1 MDILVVH
8 AGSEMN
14 EKDKLYRI
22 KEVAELL
29 GVSTRTVYRRIW
41 ANELPA
47 VKIGGLYYI
56 RQADLDK
63 TISQSNQRTPTPES
77 VSPKIVKCGSCL
89 KILRKPEQIAQR
101 CSTAGCLEV
110 ICTECAAKGKTKCRT
125 HQSLTDMITL
135 RQQPDQEGPVRVR
148 ASQARLRE
156 VNYLN
161 RLRSRMRRIE
171 SIAHPRTGKLLS
183 IPDWEAILKT
193 GDERAAVLR
202 LKGKVLLDSRESSE
216 QPLNAWLQYLYKP
229 VKGEQTEPLIIEIR
243 VLNHLEVMVTTGMD
257 TYPLDEQDLEQAL
270 IQASEGMPGDGSFKL
285 LVMASPTG
293 WTQGAQE
300 IVAGSETQRPFSNED
315 LLVYLFDMQTNSLVY
330 PIKDIRSVQYAELFN
345 PALLTEEALDAELE
359 IENLMLEKGHSSLT
373 LLNAAKELPFSELVL
388 RETFKRM
395 AGKGDYRLVELED
408 IGLAIQKL

>member
-1 MDILVVH
+1 
-8 AGSEMN
+8 MN

-63 TISQSNQRTPTPES
+63 TISQSDQYIPTPES

-89 KILRKPEQIAQR
+89 KILRKSEQIAQR
-101 CSTAGCLEV
+101 CNNAGCLEV
-110 ICTECAAKGKTKCRT
+110 ICTDCAAKGKTKCRT
-125 HQSLTDMITL
+125 HQSLTDMFTL
-135 RQQPDQEGPVRVR
+135 RLQPDQEGPVRVR

-161 RLRSRMRRIE
+161 RLRSRIRRIE
-171 SIAHPRTGKLLS
+171 SIAHPHSGKLLS
-183 IPDWEAILKT
+183 IPDWEEILKA
-193 GDERAAVLR
+193 GDERATVLR

-229 VKGEQTEPLIIEIR
+229 AKGDQIEPLIVEIR
-243 VLNHLEVMVTTGMD
+243 VLSHLDVMVTDGVD
-257 TYPLDEQDLEQAL
+257 TYPLDEQDLEQVL
-270 IQASEGMPGDGSFKL
+270 IQASESMPTNGGFKL

-293 WTQGAQE
+293 WTQAAQE
-300 IVAGSETQRPFSNED
+300 IVAGTEMQKPFSNED
-315 LLVYLFDMQTNSLVY
+315 LIVYLFDMHNNNLIY
-330 PIKDIRSVQYAELFN
+330 PLKDIRSVQYAELFN
-345 PALLTEEALDAELE
+345 PALLTEEAMDAELE

-373 LLNAAKELPFSELVL
+373 LSNAAKELPFSELVL
-388 RETFKRM
+388 LETFKRM
-395 AGKGDYRLVELED
+395 AAKGNYRLVELED

>member
-1 MDILVVH
+1 M
-8 AGSEMN
+8 S

-41 ANELPA
+41 ANELPS

-63 TISQSNQRTPTPES
+63 MITQSNQHIPTPES

-101 CSTAGCLEV
+101 CSSAGCLEV
-110 ICTECAAKGKTKCRT
+110 ICTDCISKGKVKCRI
-125 HQSLTDMITL
+125 HQSLTDSIPL
-135 RQQPDQEGPVRVR
+135 RQQPDQDGPVRVR

-161 RLRSRMRRIE
+161 RLRSRIRRIE
-171 SIAHPRTGKLLS
+171 SIAHPHSGKLLS
-183 IPDWEAILKT
+183 IPDWEEILKT
-193 GDERAAVLR
+193 GDERATVLR

-229 VKGEQTEPLIIEIR
+229 AKGDQIEPLIIEIR
-243 VLNHLEVMVTTGMD
+243 VLNHLGVMVTDGVD

-270 IQASEGMPGDGSFKL
+270 IQASESMPTNGGFKL

-300 IVAGSETQRPFSNED
+300 IVAGTEMQRPFSNED
-315 LLVYLFDMQTNSLVY
+315 LLVYLFDMQSNNLIY
-330 PIKDIRSVQYAELFN
+330 PLKDIRSVQYAELFN
-345 PALLTEEALDAELE
+345 PALLTEEAMDAELE

-388 RETFKRM
+388 LETFKRM
-395 AGKGDYRLVELED
+395 SAKGNYRLVEMED